1 MMSYSH
7 LRLVRPVRRR
17 GRGSCSWA
25 WLVMG
30 VGSVRV
36 GGLWVVHCI
45 MLCGWVV
52 TVDPGI
58 VVVGVTGLMKLTA
71 VVMAGV
77 CDVVASTCVAL
88 VGQTV
93 ALTVMVMASGI
104 RQVVHVHI
112 EEQSQNQ

>member
-1 MMSYSH
+1 MLHVTHSCCLVKCLYQYLQYTQVLTHPNIVPVSRATRTPVEAVKPVV
-7 LRLVRPVRRR
+7 RLAGVR
-17 GRGSCSWA
+17 
-25 WLVMG
+25 
-30 VGSVRV
+30 
-36 GGLWVVHCI
+36 
-45 MLCGWVV
+45 LCGWMV

-58 VVVGVTGLMKLTA
+58 VVVGVIALMKLTA

-104 RQVVHVHI
+104 RQVVHVH
-112 EEQSQNQ
+112 